1 MITVYLLSTS
11 PSSACLAYLEV
22 FDSGVIG
29 RPVITIRYYL
39 VYDDAVWRQSTE
51 PSLLFALEI
60 TALLVLPGPDFG
72 ELSPLVLVTIVVRLL
87 LVFAAFCDE
96 HKIFGI
102 LLL

>member
-22 FDSGVIG
+22 FDSGVI
-29 RPVITIRYYL
+29 RDSRVITIRYYL

-51 PSLLFALEI
+51 PSLLFAI
-60 TALLVLPGPDFG
+60 SIALLVLPGHDFG

-87 LVFAAFCDE
+87 LVFASFCDK

>member
-22 FDSGVIG
+22 FDSGVIE

-39 VYDDAVWRQSTE
+39 VYNDAVWRQSTE
-51 PSLLFALEI
+51 PSLLFAI
-60 TALLVLPGPDFG
+60 SIALLVLPGHDFG